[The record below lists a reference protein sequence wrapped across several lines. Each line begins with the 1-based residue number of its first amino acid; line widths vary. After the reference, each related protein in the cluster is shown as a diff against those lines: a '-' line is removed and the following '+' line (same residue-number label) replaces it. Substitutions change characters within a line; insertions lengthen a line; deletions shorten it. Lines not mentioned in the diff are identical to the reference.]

1 MKKRISHILFVNFV
15 LLFIYLSP
23 VLAQSEGELVLRLS
37 RDFGYSSGTGK
48 IQGTFSMKVSGSD
61 DLVRVDFYIDG
72 EVIGEAN
79 EAPFRLRF
87 KTGSYSLGVHTLSA
101 VGTTSDGREFR
112 TNEHRRE
119 FVSAEDSW
127 RGGLGIALPILG
139 LVAGVTVLS
148 FVIPFLMGRGKK
160 SSLPLG
166 APRSYGALGGTICPK
181 CGRPFA
187 RHFWGL
193 NIVVGKLDRCPHC
206 GKWSIVR
213 RASPA
218 ELEAAEAVE
227 LEMTGEGEQVTGLS
241 EEEKLRRDLE
251 RSRYEDL

>member
-1 MKKRISHILFVNFV
+1 MKKRISHIL
-15 LLFIYLSP
+15 LATTALMFIYLAP
-23 VLAQSEGELVLRLS
+23 AWAQSEGELVLRLS

-48 IQGTFSMKVSGSD
+48 IQGTFSMKVSGLD
-61 DLVRVDFYIDG
+61 DLVLVVFYIDG
-72 EVIGEAN
+72 EVVGEAT
-79 EAPFRLRF
+79 EAPFNLRF

-119 FVSAEDSW
+119 FVSSEDSW

-148 FVIPFLMGRGKK
+148 FVIPYLMGRGKK

-166 APRSYGALGGTICPK
+166 AQRSYGVLGGTVCPK

-193 NIVVGKLDRCPHC
+193 NIGVGKLDRCPHC

-218 ELEAAEAVE
+218 ELEAAESAE
-227 LEMTGEGEQVTGLS
+227 LEAVGDVQQMPDLS
-241 EEEKLRRDLE
+241 DEEKLRRDLD
-251 RSRYEDL
+251 RSRYEDI